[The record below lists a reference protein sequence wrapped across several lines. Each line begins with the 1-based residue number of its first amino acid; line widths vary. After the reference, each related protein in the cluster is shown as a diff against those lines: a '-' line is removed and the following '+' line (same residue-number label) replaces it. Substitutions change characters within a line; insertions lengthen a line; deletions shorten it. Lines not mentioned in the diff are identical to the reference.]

1 MAKTVPAGDEFGD
14 HGPAIAVLGVELDE
28 EVFLVGGPL
37 LLGDAPLEVVV
48 VAFAA
53 LFAVAACDRVLLLH
67 DFGNLAPLLDPSFF
81 VDFLQDLV
89 FLALIASYLCL
100 PYFSLAHVL

>member
-53 LFAVAACDRVLLLH
+53 LLAVAPLDAVPSLH
-67 DFGNLAPLLDPSFF
+67 DLRN
-81 VDFLQDLV
+81 
-89 FLALIASYLCL
+89 
-100 PYFSLAHVL
+100 